1 MAKEPLTKTGRRPRH
16 KVIHFKPKPEF
27 ADGLAA
33 FDQDIANEIC
43 KRLSDGE
50 SLRGIIYGENSRSPN
65 PQPVDGMCPLWVV
78 LRWVGLGELE
88 DSPSHLKAFATQ
100 YARARQEQAD
110 ALADSVVH
118 IADTTDDPNKARL
131 QIDARKWYAGKVR
144 PKVYGEGIQLRHANA
159 DGTGPVQVEQTTR
172 VAIIDRLLDAIPLE
186 VTRVE
191 SLPKPDED

>member
-1 MAKEPLTKTGRRPRH
+1 MSSEPKTKTGRTPRH

-50 SLRGIIYGENSRSPN
+50 SLRSIVYGENSRLPD
-65 PQPVDGMCPLWVV
+65 PKPVEGMAPIWVV
-78 LRWVGLGELE
+78 IRWVSLGELE
-88 DSPSHLKAFATQ
+88 DSPPHLKSFASQ

-110 ALADSVVH
+110 ALADSVID
-118 IADTTDDPNKARL
+118 IADKTDDPNKARL